1 MVRLMFG
8 WDFEVDAWSRFWRW
22 NLIKICVWTCDKNST
37 LGSVVPL
44 AMFHFCIQ
52 DSRLMD
58 VCRKVWLYFPVWKSG
73 KRREDNAGVRSCK
86 LYQPYPLLQNI
97 FVLSFL
103 SYCSM
108 RKRLLGAKQLFF
120 LDIFLFKQCS
130 GIKMKLLVF
139 VLWSLKSWAWDK

>member
-1 MVRLMFG
+1 ML
-8 WDFEVDAWSRFWRW
+8 
-22 NLIKICVWTCDKNST
+22 NST

-97 FVLSFL
+97 YVLSFL

-108 RKRLLGAKQLFF
+108 RKRLLGAKQLLF
-120 LDIFLFKQCS
+120 LDIFFYSNSAVVSKWSYWSSSYEVWKVELETNRMWNWPISPLAEFCLLQCCS
-130 GIKMKLLVF
+130 KNTF
-139 VLWSLKSWAWDK
+139 